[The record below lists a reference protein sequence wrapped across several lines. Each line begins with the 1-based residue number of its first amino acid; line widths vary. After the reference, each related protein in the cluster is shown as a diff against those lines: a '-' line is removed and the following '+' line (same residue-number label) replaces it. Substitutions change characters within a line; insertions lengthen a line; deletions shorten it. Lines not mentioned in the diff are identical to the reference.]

1 MAIYSL
7 ALLGFVAVLLPHS
20 IYSSNNLSNL
30 RCLICEQIVQ
40 DLQIEINKIDP
51 KKKVEVGN
59 YRLDAEGNSK
69 QNLIPY
75 ALSEMQISDSLEV
88 VCKGIDDYV
97 RATRKDTGELILMK
111 LIIDGKMN
119 PVMSDVDIIQDGDLN
134 KSLKYYCD
142 GIVEEYEENIVE
154 LFQKKETSIE
164 SKLCQD
170 VANLCRGAKA
180 HHEDL

>member
-1 MAIYSL
+1 MNIYSF
-7 ALLGFVAVLLPHS
+7 ALLGCLASLYVHS
-20 IYSSNNLSNL
+20 TSSLTLENL
-30 RCLICEQIVQ
+30 RCLICEQIVE
-40 DLQIEINKIDP
+40 DLDNDIKKIDP

-59 YRLDAEGNSK
+59 FRIDADGNSK
-69 QNLIPY
+69 QNVIPY
-75 ALSEMQISDSLEV
+75 ALSEMQISDSLEQ

-154 LFQKKETSIE
+154 LFQNKEKAIK

-170 VANLCRGAKA
+170 IAKLCKGAKSK
-180 HHEDL
+180 HEDL